1 MNTIGGENSRGRSR
15 IYREQLVTIEDL
27 DVLKDLLN
35 EIKKL
40 LSKDS
45 DKPGRKWIKSS
56 EVRRTLGISPGTL
69 QNFRINGMLPFTKIG
84 GIIFYS
90 QEDIDKLMKSNST
103 NHDNG

>member
-56 EVRRTLGISPGTL
+56 EVRKTLGISPG
-69 QNFRINGMLPFTKIG
+69 
-84 GIIFYS
+84 
-90 QEDIDKLMKSNST
+90 
-103 NHDNG
+103 